1 MGNIIDFSDA
11 QVKNSMKKVA
21 IRNGMNKHDLKRLEK
36 ISVDEYMTITS
47 ETLKEFQDITN
58 ATLYKIDEIR
68 ASFEEKDLGAFGYA
82 MTSLANRLL
91 SVANFFED
99 TEDVEKALEVI
110 SEYQEEYKYLF
121 LETNIFFK
129 VLNKLY

>member
-1 MGNIIDFSDA
+1 
-11 QVKNSMKKVA
+11 
-21 IRNGMNKHDLKRLEK
+21 MNKHDLKRLEK

-129 VLNKLY
+129 VLDRLY